1 MSSPALRI
9 ALIGL
14 KGAGKTRLLY
24 RICRISMP
32 DQFQSTL
39 EITELDGVLADGSPV
54 RYVDTPALTSLL
66 SDFEPE
72 KEVRNLL
79 FQGRPDRILF
89 VADARNLH
97 RSIALFHQLTL
108 LETPIVVAV
117 VGLEQDPEHT
127 LDEAAMQRDLG
138 CPVVCVSA
146 GGGASEGDHDEA
158 RLLAVLSGA
167 AVVPPLQI
175 SVPRLERIRHEEL
188 GDSGLSQA
196 RLLRLCLPDADPAGD
211 LPPDTTAKVR
221 AAAQELSRNNP
232 FLRNDLYLTD
242 LTFTLAFRQ
251 LGRWKIPRPRGR
263 RPNWGERIG
272 FWAQRPIT
280 GVPVVLGLLALMY
293 LFVGIFGAQTLVEM
307 MQDYLFTPVLEP
319 FFLWFTHLFPS
330 DFMHKAVLDP
340 DFGLVPT
347 GLFLVLGIVF
357 PVLLTYY
364 IFIGFLETS
373 GYFPRLSVLLD
384 RLMRPLGLNGKGVMP
399 LVMGFSCVTMALM
412 TTRMLDSR
420 KEKIIAS
427 FLLVLGLPCAPLLST
442 MFIILGQL
450 PFAATLL
457 LFGVLFSQIFL
468 GGWLANKLVSGHQS
482 ELIMEIPPITLP
494 DPRWVIKSAWMR
506 TLQFMKEAVPLFLLA
521 SFLLFLL
528 NEAGAIAWVED
539 ASAPLVTR
547 FWGLPAE
554 SVQVFMKTFIRR
566 ENGVAELARLKD
578 GFTGNQ
584 MLVTLLIMTF
594 LMPCVN
600 ATFMLFK
607 ERGTRVALSIIGVVL
622 VYTTL
627 VGGAVNFGLRL
638 MGVQW

>member
-1 MSSPALRI
+1 VSSITPQI

-32 DQFQSTL
+32 DQFQSTM
-39 EITELDGVLADGSPV
+39 EMTEVDGTFPDGRTV
-54 RYVDTPALTSLL
+54 RYLDTPALTSLL

-79 FQGRPDRILF
+79 FVGRPDRILF

-108 LETPIVVAV
+108 LETPMVMAV
-117 VGLEQDPEHT
+117 VGLELDPEHT
-127 LDEAAMQRDLG
+127 LDEAAMQQDLG
-138 CPVVCVSA
+138 CPVVCMA
-146 GGGASEGDHDEA
+146 AEGTTDEA
-158 RLLAVLSGA
+158 RLLEALSGEP
-167 AVVPPLQI
+167 VVPPLQI
-175 SVPRLERIRHEEL
+175 SVPKIERIRGEEL
-188 GDSGLSQA
+188 GSTGLTQA
-196 RLLRLCLPDADPAGD
+196 GLLRLCLPDAK
-211 LPPDTTAKVR
+211 PDGLTPEAALKVR
-221 AAAQELSRNNP
+221 EAARDLARNNP

-251 LGRWKIPRPRGR
+251 LGRWKIPRPQGR
-263 RPNWGERIG
+263 RPNWGERVG
-272 FWAQRPIT
+272 FWMQRPIT
-280 GVPVVLGLLALMY
+280 GVPVVLGLLAVMY
-293 LFVGIFGAQTLVEM
+293 LFVGIFGAQTLVEW

-330 DFMHKAVLDP
+330 DFMHKAILDP

-457 LFGVLFSQIFL
+457 LFGILLSQIFL

-494 DPRWVIKSAWMR
+494 DPRWVLKSAWMR
-506 TLQFMKEAVPLFLLA
+506 TMQFMKEAVPLFLLA

-528 NEAGAIAWVED
+528 NEAGAIAWLED
-539 ASAPLVTR
+539 ISAPVVTR

-566 ENGVAELARLKD
+566 ENGVAELARLKA

-584 MLVTLLIMTF
+584 LLITLLIMTF

-622 VYTTL
+622 IYTTL

-638 MGVQW
+638 LGVQW

>member
-1 MSSPALRI
+1 LT
-9 ALIGL
+9 GL

-32 DQFQSTL
+32 EQFQSTM
-39 EITELDGVLADGSPV
+39 ETTRVEGTFPDGSPV
-54 RYVDTPALTSLL
+54 HYLDTPALTSLF
-66 SDFEPE
+66 SDFETE
-72 KEVRNLL
+72 KEVRTLML
-79 FQGRPDRILF
+79 SGRADRILF

-108 LETPIVVAV
+108 LEKPMVVAV
-117 VGLEQDPEHT
+117 VGLEQDTDHT
-127 LDEAAMQRDLG
+127 LDEAAMRYDLG
-138 CPVVCVSA
+138 CPVVLV
-146 GGGASEGDHDEA
+146 ASDGNRDEL
-158 RLLAVLSGA
+158 RLIEALSGDP
-167 AVVPPLQI
+167 VVPPLQVF
-175 SVPRLERIRHEEL
+175 VPRLERIRREQL
-188 GDSGLSQA
+188 ASTGLSQA
-196 RLLRLCLPDADPAGD
+196 RFLQLCLPGAELGG
-211 LPPDTTAKVR
+211 LPPETALKVHE
-221 AAAQELSRNNP
+221 AAQDLARNNP

-251 LGRWKIPRPRGR
+251 LARWKIPRPQGR

-272 FWAQRPIT
+272 FWAQRPAT
-280 GVPVVLGLLALMY
+280 GIPVVLGLLALMY
-293 LFVGIFGAQTLVEM
+293 FFVGTFGAQILVEW
-307 MQDYLFTPVLEP
+307 MQEYLFTPLLEP
-319 FFLWFTHLFPS
+319 FFLWFTRLFPS
-330 DFMHKAVLDP
+330 DFVQRAVLDP

-373 GYFPRLSVLLD
+373 GYFPRLSVLMD

-399 LVMGFSCVTMALM
+399 LVMGFSCITMAIM
-412 TTRMLDSR
+412 TTRMLDSK

-450 PFAATLL
+450 PFTATLL
-457 LFGVLFSQIFL
+457 LFGIIVSQIFV
-468 GGWLANKLVSGHQS
+468 GGWLANKIVSGQQS

-494 DPRWVIKSAWMR
+494 DPRWVLKSAWMR
-506 TLQFMKEAVPLFLLA
+506 TWGFMKEAVPLFLLA

-528 NEAGAIAWVED
+528 NEAGAIAWLED
-539 ASAPLVTR
+539 ASAPLVTQ
-547 FWGLPAE
+547 FWGLPSE
-554 SVQVFMKTFIRR
+554 SVQVFMKTMIRR
-566 ENGVAELARLKD
+566 ENGVAELAHLQA

-584 MLVTLLIMTF
+584 LLITLLIMTF

-600 ATFMLFK
+600 ATLMLFK
-607 ERGTRVALSIIGVVL
+607 ERGTRVALFIIGVVL

-627 VGGAVNFGLRL
+627 VGGAVNFGLRFL
-638 MGVQW
+638 GVQW

>member
-1 MSSPALRI
+1 VSSTTPRI

-24 RICRISMP
+24 RICRFSLP
-32 DQFQSTL
+32 DQFQSTM
-39 EITELDGVLADGSPV
+39 EMNEVDGDLPDGRPV
-54 RYVDTPALTSLL
+54 RFLDTPALTSLL
-66 SDFEPE
+66 SNFEPE

-79 FQGRPDRILF
+79 FSGRPDRILF

-108 LETPIVVAV
+108 LEKPIVMAV
-117 VGLEQDPEHT
+117 VGLELDTEHT
-127 LDEAAMQRDLG
+127 LDEAAMRRDLG
-138 CPVVCVSA
+138 CPVVCVA
-146 GGGASEGDHDEA
+146 ADGTDGEE
-158 RLLAVLSGA
+158 RLLEALAGEP
-167 AVVPPLQI
+167 VVPPLQV
-175 SVPRLERIRHEEL
+175 SVPRIDRFRREEL
-188 GDSGLSQA
+188 GSTMISQA
-196 RLLRLCLPDADPAGD
+196 RLLRLCLPDASADG
-211 LPPDTTAKVR
+211 LPPEDAAKLR
-221 AAAQELSRNNP
+221 AAARDLARNNP

-251 LGRWKIPRPRGR
+251 LGGWKIPRPRGR

-293 LFVGIFGAQTLVEM
+293 LFVGIFGAQTLVKW

-384 RLMRPLGLNGKGVMP
+384 RMMRPLGLNGKGVMP
-399 LVMGFSCVTMALM
+399 LVMGFSCITMALM

-450 PFAATLL
+450 PFTATLL
-457 LFGVLFSQIFL
+457 LFGIILSQIFL
-468 GGWLANKLVSGHQS
+468 GGWLANKLVSGQQS

-494 DPRWVIKSAWMR
+494 DPRWVLRSAWVR
-506 TLQFMKEAVPLFLLA
+506 TMQFMKEAVPLFLLA

-528 NEAGAIAWVED
+528 NEAGVIAWIED

-566 ENGVAELARLKD
+566 ENGIAELARLKE

-584 MLVTLLIMTF
+584 MLITLLIMTF

-638 MGVQW
+638 LGVQW